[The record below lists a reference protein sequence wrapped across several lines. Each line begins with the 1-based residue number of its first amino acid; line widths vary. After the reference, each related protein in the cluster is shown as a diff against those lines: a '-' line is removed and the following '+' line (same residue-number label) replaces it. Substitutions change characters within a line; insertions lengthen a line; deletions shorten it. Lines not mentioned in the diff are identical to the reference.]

1 MLQPIFLP
9 DNVEVVEEKEHE
21 TTFAIHP
28 YHPGYG
34 PTVGN
39 ALRRVLLSS
48 LPGAAITHMKVD
60 GVSHEFTAL
69 DGVKEDLVTL
79 ILNLKQV
86 RLTSRSEQPIEIR
99 LSVKGTKTVT
109 AGDFKTPPEVTIA
122 NPDLL
127 LATLTDK
134 KATLTLTCTVEQGR
148 GYVPSEAREREI
160 RDIGT
165 VAIDAIFTPVQR
177 VSFRI
182 ENARVGQATDY
193 HKLFLTIATDGTI
206 TPQEALK
213 AAAAILREHF
223 TQLAGDFDRLLTAE
237 RAQELPAEEA
247 VSPMST
253 EPENT
258 LSLLQLPARVHN
270 ALERVG
276 ITTVEQVLDL
286 TAEQIQDVPGLGE
299 KAIADILKAR
309 DDFAAKRAAGGGEAV

>member
-9 DNVEVVEEKEHE
+9 EQVEVTDQKEHE
-21 TTFAIHP
+21 ATFVIHP

-48 LPGAAITHMKVD
+48 LPGAAITHLKVD
-60 GVSHEFTAL
+60 GASHEFTAL
-69 DGVKEDLVTL
+69 DGIKEDLVT
-79 ILNLKQV
+79 IMLNLKQV
-86 RLTSRSEQPIEIR
+86 RLTSLSEQPIEIK
-99 LSVKGTKTVT
+99 LAVKGAKTVT
-109 AGDFKTPPEVTIA
+109 AGDFKTPPEVKIT
-122 NPDLL
+122 NPELT

-134 KATLTLTCTVEQGR
+134 QASLIMTCTVEQGR
-148 GYVPSEAREREI
+148 GYVPSEAREREV

-165 VAIDAIFTPVQR
+165 VAIDAIFTPVRR

-193 HKLFLTIATDGTI
+193 HKLLLTIGTDGTI
-206 TPQEALK
+206 TPEDALK
-213 AAAAILREHF
+213 AAAAILRDHF
-223 TQLAGDFDRLLTAE
+223 TQLAGDFDKLLTAE
-237 RAQELPAEEA
+237 RVVEASSEPAATVLE
-247 VSPMST
+247 T

-286 TAEQIQDVPGLGE
+286 SAEQIQDVPGLGE

-309 DDFAAKRAAGGGEAV
+309 DDFRAKQSSAEEEV

>member
-9 DNVEVVEEKEHE
+9 ERVEVADEKEHE
-21 TTFAIHP
+21 ATFVIHP

-60 GVSHEFTAL
+60 GASHEFTAL
-69 DGVKEDLVTL
+69 DGIKEDLVT
-79 ILNLKQV
+79 IMLNLKQV
-86 RLTSRSEQPIEIR
+86 RLTSLSEQPIEIK
-99 LSVKGTKTVT
+99 LAVKGAKTVT
-109 AGDFKTPPEVTIA
+109 AGDFKTPPEVKII
-122 NPDLL
+122 NPELI

-134 KATLTLTCTVEQGR
+134 KASLTMTSTVEQGR
-148 GYVPSEAREREI
+148 GYVPSEAREREV

-165 VAIDAIFTPVQR
+165 VAIDAIFTPVRR

-193 HKLFLTIATDGTI
+193 HKLLLTIGTDGTI
-206 TPQEALK
+206 TPEDALK
-213 AAAAILREHF
+213 AAAAILRDHF
-223 TQLAGDFDRLLTAE
+223 TQLAGDFDKLLTAE
-237 RAQELPAEEA
+237 RVVDVSSEPATVPE
-247 VSPMST
+247 T

-309 DDFAAKRAAGGGEAV
+309 DDFRAKQGSAEEEV